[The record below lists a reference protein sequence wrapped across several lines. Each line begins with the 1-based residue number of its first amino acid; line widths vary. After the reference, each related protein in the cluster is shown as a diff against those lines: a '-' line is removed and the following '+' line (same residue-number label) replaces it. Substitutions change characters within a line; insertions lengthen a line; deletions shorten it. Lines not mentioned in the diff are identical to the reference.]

1 MDRDSIDRIRSATF
15 PVGRRGYEKREV
27 DRFLNKLA
35 DWLETGGGDQT
46 RAELL
51 RRDLERVGQ
60 QTGKILTDAHDVS
73 ERLRADA
80 EAEARRIVEEAKAHA
95 EQARTV
101 AERQAAE
108 ARAAAEAH
116 TEKTH
121 AEADQYAVET
131 RTEADAYAGTTR
143 EGADSYARKTRE
155 EVDAAATDL
164 RRRADRDAEKTI
176 VKARAEAQRIV
187 DEANLRRAGIEAV
200 ISDLKDRRDA
210 VVADMQRLS
219 SELAGTAT
227 EHRAPAPPSSQPKTG
242 PGAASGKAQPAR
254 ARPKATR

>member
-35 DWLETGGGDQT
+35 DWLESGGGDQT
-46 RAELL
+46 RAELM

-73 ERLRADA
+73 EQLRA
-80 EAEARRIVEEAKAHA
+80 EAESKARRMVNEAAAKADETRGSADQH
-95 EQARTV
+95 
-101 AERQAAE
+101 AAE
-108 ARAAAEAH
+108 ARAAA
-116 TEKTH
+116 
-121 AEADQYAVET
+121 
-131 RTEADAYAGTTR
+131 
-143 EGADSYARKTRE
+143 DSYATKTRE
-155 EVDAAATDL
+155 EVDATAADI
-164 RRRADRDAEKTI
+164 RRRADSDAEKTI
-176 VKARAEAQRIV
+176 AKARAEAQRIL
-187 DEANLRRAGIEAV
+187 DEGSKRRADMEAV
-200 ISDLKDRRDA
+200 ISDLKERRDA

-227 EHRAPAPPSSQPKTG
+227 EHRVPGGSPPSSDPNTA
-242 PGAASGKAQPAR
+242 PAADEGKPRAAR

>member
-73 ERLRADA
+73 EQLRA
-80 EAEARRIVEEAKAHA
+80 EAEARHA
-95 EQARTV
+95 GWSTRQRRRPIRRGRRRTST
-101 AERQAAE
+101 RPRL
-108 ARAAAEAH
+108 ARAACGRHRA
-116 TEKTH
+116 
-121 AEADQYAVET
+121 
-131 RTEADAYAGTTR
+131 RGAGPHGGGR
-143 EGADSYARKTRE
+143 LLGHDPQGADSYARKVRE
-155 EVDAAATDL
+155 EVDAAAAEI
-164 RRRADRDAEKTI
+164 RRRADNDAEKTI
-176 VKARAEAQRIV
+176 AKARAEAQRIL
-187 DEANLRRAGIEAV
+187 DEASQRRADMEAV
-200 ISDLKDRRDA
+200 ISDLKERRDA

-227 EHRAPAPPSSQPKTG
+227 EHRAPGGRRPPPSRSTG
-242 PGAASGKAQPAR
+242 PAAAEGKPRAAR